1 MYNLSML
8 NNIKIEICVGNI
20 DDAISAFNYPIDRV
34 ELNSA
39 IELGGLT
46 PSVNSLKIL
55 KDKNIP
61 YIASM
66 VRCRCGNF
74 IYSELEYEEM
84 FKDAKDLLEEGSD
97 GIVFGFLNEDR
108 TINIDKTME
117 MISLIKS
124 YGKDAIFHR
133 AFDELDDQ
141 ELGIQ
146 ILIDLGID
154 RILTGGSYKDL
165 NIIEGSKRI
174 GELQKK
180 FGSKIELLPGGGVRV
195 SNIKEVINNVGSYQI
210 HMTSKKELE
219 SGNLGLDENQLK
231 DLLNEIN
238 NI

>member
-1 MYNLSML
+1 ML

-20 DDAISAFNYPIDRV
+20 DDAIKAFNYPIDRA

-46 PSVNSLKIL
+46 PSINELKIL
-55 KDKNIP
+55 KENNVP
-61 YIASM
+61 YICSM
-66 VRCRCGNF
+66 VRCRGGNF
-74 IYSELEYEEM
+74 VYSNLEYSQM
-84 FKDAKDLLEEGSD
+84 FKDAKDLLENGSD

-108 TINIDKTME
+108 TINIDMTMD

-154 RILTGGSYKDL
+154 RILTGGSYKDKD
-165 NIIEGSKRI
+165 IIEGSKRI
-174 GELQKK
+174 GKLQEKY
-180 FGSKIELLPGGGVRV
+180 GSQIELLPGGGVRKE
-195 SNIKEVINNVGSYQI
+195 NIKEVLNNVGSRQI
-210 HMTSKKELE
+210 HMTSKKTLG
-219 SGNLGLDENQLK
+219 SGNLGLDETQLVSMLK
-231 DLLNEIN
+231 EIESL
-238 NI
+238 